1 MELLEISKNQKGTGE
16 IKLLIAGKQK
26 KYEFSYRDGELFAVD
41 FPEDLRKILRILP
54 PKVTQGLVK
63 KIKNFTEIE
72 PRFTLHEAKFEAELL
87 RLV

>member
-1 MELLEISKNQKGTGE
+1 MELIEISKKQKGSGE
-16 IKLLIAGKQK
+16 IKLLIAGKIK
-26 KYEFSYRDGELFAVD
+26 KYEFSYRDGKLFAVD

-72 PRFTLHEAKFEAELL
+72 PRFVCRKQRL
-87 RLV
+87 RKNCSL

>member
-1 MELLEISKNQKGTGE
+1 MDLLEIRKRQKGTGE
-16 IKLLIAGKQK
+16 IKLLIAGKRK
-26 KYEFSYRDGELFAVD
+26 KYEFSYLNGELFAVD

-72 PRFTLHEAKFEAELL
+72 PRFVLQEAVFEKELIS
-87 RLV
+87 LV